1 MLDFFPWL
9 ILNIFGIGLMWT
21 ILMAAMKNTAFTGK
35 IVDGVSGFAKNFVTS
50 ADIIPLGSKSVSL
63 AALNNTAKNVRG
75 QIDAAA
81 ASNANTVVSPA
92 LENWMQRNVTGQKGR
107 GQQQITAAVDAIKDN
122 SSAKT
127 QITNLVEN
135 RK

>member
-50 ADIIPLGSKSVSL
+50 ADIIPLGSKNVSL

-92 LENWMQRNVTGQKGR
+92 LENWMQRNVTGQK
-107 GQQQITAAVDAIKDN
+107 
-122 SSAKT
+122 
-127 QITNLVEN
+127 
-135 RK
+135 